1 VVCSLLRTLSGG
13 GDAVKWGRRQ
23 TFDIADNAPYRA
35 DMAERLAE
43 RLAQLREKQVLS
55 LSEVARRAQIS
66 KAYLSQ
72 LEHGESKQPS
82 YEVLDRLAT
91 ALGTSMELLTGR
103 SGSWDPSVHEP
114 VPPSLRAFATQ
125 LGLPNVDVEMLAKI
139 HYRGKRPRDPA
150 DWAHLYET
158 IKRTIR

>member
-1 VVCSLLRTLSGG
+1 M
-13 GDAVKWGRRQ
+13 
-23 TFDIADNAPYRA
+23 FDIADDQPYA
-35 DMAERLAE
+35 DRVADRLGQ
-43 RLAQLREKQVLS
+43 RLSRLREKQQLS

-72 LEHGESKQPS
+72 LERGDSKQPS

-91 ALGTSMELLTGR
+91 ALGASVEELAGR
-103 SGSWDPSVHEP
+103 RGSWDPSEQEP
-114 VPPSLRAFATQ
+114 VPASLRAFASQ
-125 LGLPNVDVEMLAKI
+125 SGLPSVDVEMLARI

>member
-1 VVCSLLRTLSGG
+1 
-13 GDAVKWGRRQ
+13 
-23 TFDIADNAPYRA
+23 
-35 DMAERLAE
+35 MAERLAQ
-43 RLAQLREKQVLS
+43 RLVRLRENQGLS

-72 LEHGESKQPS
+72 LEHGDSKQPS

-91 ALGTSMELLTGR
+91 ALAANVEDLTGR
-103 SGSWDPSVHEP
+103 RGAWEPSEHEP
-114 VPPSLRAFATQ
+114 VPPSLRTFASES
-125 LGLPNVDVEMLAKI
+125 GLPDVDVEMLAKI

>member
-1 VVCSLLRTLSGG
+1 M
-13 GDAVKWGRRQ
+13 
-23 TFDIADNAPYRA
+23 FDVTNGFAYHDPMAD
-35 DMAERLAE
+35 
-43 RLAQLREKQVLS
+43 RLAQCLTRLREKEGLS

-91 ALGTSMELLTGR
+91 ALGASVEVLTGR
-103 SGSWDPSVHEP
+103 RGSWDPSEHEP
-114 VPPSLRAFATQ
+114 VPASLRAFASQ
-125 LGLPNVDVEMLAKI
+125 SGLPNVDIEMLSRI

>member
-1 VVCSLLRTLSGG
+1 M
-13 GDAVKWGRRQ
+13 
-23 TFDIADNAPYRA
+23 FDITNTLPYIER
-35 DMAERLAE
+35 MAE
-43 RLAQLREKQVLS
+43 LAQRLTRLREKQELS

-91 ALGTSMELLTGR
+91 ALAVNVEDLTGR
-103 SGSWDPSVHEP
+103 RGSWDPSEHEP
-114 VPPSLRAFATQ
+114 VPASLRAFASQ
-125 LGLPNVDVEMLAKI
+125 SGLPDVDVEMLAKI
-139 HYRGKRPRDPA
+139 HYRGKRPRDPG

>member
-1 VVCSLLRTLSGG
+1 M
-13 GDAVKWGRRQ
+13 
-23 TFDIADNAPYRA
+23 FDIANDRVTIRG
-35 DMAERLAE
+35 MAEQLAE
-43 RLAQLREKQVLS
+43 RLMRLRETQGLT
-55 LSEVARRAQIS
+55 LSELARRAQIS

-72 LEHGESKQPS
+72 LEHGESRQPS

-91 ALGTSMELLTGR
+91 ALAVSTEDLTGR
-103 SGSWDPSVHEP
+103 RGSWAPSEFEP
-114 VPPSLRAFATQ
+114 VPASLRAFASES
-125 LGLPNVDVEMLAKI
+125 GLPDVDVEMLSRI

>member
-1 VVCSLLRTLSGG
+1 V
-13 GDAVKWGRRQ
+13 
-23 TFDIADNAPYRA
+23 ADG
-35 DMAERLAE
+35 
-43 RLAQLREKQVLS
+43 LAQRLRRLRDVQALS

-72 LEHGESKQPS
+72 LERGESTQPS
-82 YEVLDRLAT
+82 YEVIGRLAT
-91 ALGTSMELLTGR
+91 ALGASPEQLAGHR
-103 SGSWDPSVHEP
+103 GPWDPSEHEP
-114 VPPSLRAFATQ
+114 VPASLRAFANQT
-125 LGLPNVDVEMLAKI
+125 GLPDVDVQMLSRI